1 MFKNISKHLL
11 GITVLALVAFAIS
24 MLYVHPSALGAVA
37 LFGLIAALSLIA
49 GVSISMRDGDAENGA
64 VASIGHPAPTS
75 SMWPLITA
83 VGVALVL
90 FGTITNSLVFILG
103 IVVLLAALV
112 EWSVLAWSEGASSDA
127 AFNTASRKRMLN
139 PIEFPILAAVG
150 LGVVIFSFSRVM
162 LAVNKDLGAALF
174 IGIGTL
180 VLLGGVL
187 FAFRSTLK
195 RGLVTAICVTAA
207 VGLLSAGIGGASV
220 GKRSELVSAA
230 EENHYASRECGAE
243 ASSHG
248 DNGASQTISSK
259 SGVIATVN
267 FVGGKLTAQVQGI
280 EGTQKTISI
289 PRSNPSSIIFR
300 NFDAERVRL
309 VVHLGKRKV
318 TADVTEDVLVCTQL
332 TNSGGEQL
340 LTLNIPKSSNSNGPY
355 SFTVAGIDDQSI
367 DLVVP

>member
-1 MFKNISKHLL
+1 MFKNISKYLL
-11 GITVLALVAFAIS
+11 GLTVLAVVAFTIS
-24 MLYVHPSALGAVA
+24 MFYVNPSALGATA
-37 LFGLIAALSLIA
+37 LLGLFAALSLLA
-49 GVSISMRDGDAENGA
+49 GVSISVRDGDSETGA
-64 VASIGHPAPTS
+64 AASLGHPAPTS

-83 VGVALVL
+83 VGAAMVL

-127 AFNTASRKRMLN
+127 AFNSAARKRLLN

-162 LAVNKDLGAALF
+162 LAVNKDLGSALF

-195 RGLVTAICVTAA
+195 RSLVTAICVIAA
-207 VGLLSAGIGGASV
+207 VGLVAAGIGGASV
-220 GKRSELVSAA
+220 GKRSELVAAA

-243 ASSHG
+243 ASSSG
-248 DNGASQTISSK
+248 DKNASQTISSK

-267 FVGGKLTAQVQGI
+267 FEGGKLTAQVEGV
-280 EGTQKTISI
+280 EGTQHSITI
-289 PRSNPSSIIFR
+289 PRSNQASIIFR
-300 NFDAERVRL
+300 NFDAKSVRL
-309 VVHLGKRKV
+309 VAHLGKRKAA
-318 TADVTEDVLVCTQL
+318 TDVSEDVLACTQM
-332 TNSGGEQL
+332 TAIGAEQL
-340 LTLNIPKSSNSNGPY
+340 LTLMIPKPSNVNGPY
-355 SFTVAGIDDQSI
+355 SLTVAGIDGQSI